1 MYLSKLTLDA
11 SHPQSRRDLGN
22 AYDMHRT
29 LARAFAPAADAS
41 PSRFLWRL
49 ESGTSY
55 RPFCVVL
62 VQSTLPAD
70 WGVIESM
77 SGYAIEILGN
87 KAVDLAQLIHAGRRY
102 RFRLLANPTVT
113 RAGKRYGL
121 LREEEQLAWLVRQG
135 ERYGFKVLGGLRGA
149 SERLYLRKSRTADRI
164 TLDTALFEGVLEAV
178 VPDLLRQAILLGL
191 GHAKAFGL
199 GMLSLARLPD

>member
-11 SHPQSRRDLGN
+11 GHPQSRRDLGN
-22 AYDMHRT
+22 AYEMHRT
-29 LARAFAPAADAS
+29 LARAFAPAADVPPA
-41 PSRFLWRL
+41 RFLWRL

-55 RPFCVVL
+55 RTSCVVL

-70 WGVIESM
+70 WGAIESLA
-77 SGYAIEILGN
+77 GYALEILGN
-87 KAVDLAQLIHAGRRY
+87 KAVDLARLIHAGGRY

-135 ERYGFKVLGGLRGA
+135 ERYGFKVLGCVRGA
-149 SERLYLRKSRTADRI
+149 SERLHLHKARTANRI

-178 VPDLLRQAILLGL
+178 APDLLCQAILQGL

-199 GMLSLARLPD
+199 GMLSLARLPG